1 MDINE
6 INILLNIR
14 NGNFAELKKLIVS
27 MNLIPSLPKNQFDL
41 LTERILKQL
50 EKGSDYD
57 QIKQIIENELIVTYG
72 LYRQEFNS
80 EKITDDIFDWWEK
93 N

>member
-6 INILLNIR
+6 INILLNVR

-80 EKITDDIFDWWEK
+80 EKITDNIFDWWKK